1 MGSTV
6 SAEVLELIDNRLEYQ
21 GAVSGRRFSNSS
33 TEEELS
39 CMNCRWM
46 EMGHMSSFSGRCDWC
61 GGVPPSLQWMYPGSS
76 SRGQARIGSSRPRRR
91 PPRQGETRSSS
102 TERAHGRTTAATV
115 TVGRRHQR
123 RLSAD
128 NGVSVG
134 GLSAA
139 KIEKLSFK
147 QTYSKVV
154 DLESKEATQCVIC
167 ITDFQPG
174 VVVRRLACMH
184 LFHTACV
191 DAWLTHNRCCPVC
204 RLDVEQAALGKS

>member
-1 MGSTV
+1 MSCVVGMGSTV

-21 GAVSGRRFSNSS
+21 VRRIFGWEVCSCFYANLLQGAVSCRRFSNSS

-46 EMGHMSSFSGRCDWC
+46 EMGHMSSLSGRCDWC

-123 RLSAD
+123 
-128 NGVSVG
+128 
-134 GLSAA
+134 
-139 KIEKLSFK
+139 
-147 QTYSKVV
+147 
-154 DLESKEATQCVIC
+154 
-167 ITDFQPG
+167 
-174 VVVRRLACMH
+174 
-184 LFHTACV
+184 
-191 DAWLTHNRCCPVC
+191 
-204 RLDVEQAALGKS
+204 